1 MIDAKADEE
10 PISAICYVSE
20 ARSSLDKLELNDLVR
35 RASESNFE
43 HKISGFLCLHKGR
56 YFQYLEG
63 RHDAV
68 QHLIAQI
75 VNDRRHKVLN
85 TIDLGTTQVR
95 RYADWSMM
103 RVNPASRGINSL
115 VEAIM
120 HIAVDQLIDRRFE
133 DSAQST
139 LLSLLDCLSE
149 DSMRENIEAEFIG
162 KKIIAIGASAG
173 GIAPIKQIL
182 ADLPK
187 DIDASILLV
196 LHLSPSHKTVLD
208 EILQRDTGFPVEL
221 AKDNDLLL
229 PGKVNLIPPSKNIQV
244 QAGRIR
250 VLEQLDRQSSS
261 GAVEHNV
268 RSIPYP
274 VDILFSNLARQH
286 GRKVI
291 GIVLSGSG
299 NDGARGAKHL
309 QEEGAI
315 VIAQNPE
322 TAEFE
327 GMPGAVVS
335 AGAVDRALELDEI
348 GPFVTSLVKSHS
360 DSGVTALS
368 AQDLEVTENIL
379 SMLAEH
385 DIDFTG
391 YKRQTIINR
400 IQRRRALVEARTLQ
414 DYYAELLVSET
425 ERALIKNDLLISVT
439 EFFRDKPAWELL
451 RGQIQTQLLTNLSA
465 DEVIRVW
472 IAGCATGE
480 EAYTMAIVLMELL
493 GELEAPNDFK
503 IFATDLSESSLRIAA
518 TGAYKCA
525 SVMAFSEEQLRKY
538 FHRYDDGY
546 QISTLIKEK
555 VIFSHHN
562 LVRDAPFTNMHIV
575 CCRNVIIY
583 MDTELQSRVLRTLHF
598 ALQLGGIL
606 FLGPSESTGV
616 LAREFSTPSHEW
628 NLHVKQRDKRI
639 PLQLDAKNK
648 HYRAERHWVQSV
660 NTLELTSNEEA
671 DLMYQQ
677 GIEALCLSQHKTAV
691 IINSK
696 KTVDLVICDPNGLL
710 EVAKGQPGAGID
722 KLLVGSLV
730 PPVVVSLQRLLKTDQ
745 VSVTSEKVNCIDN
758 HGNEL
763 KVDISIH
770 ALKVD
775 NADLRWLLTF
785 KPVTDNTNKQP
796 GYAGRVDGSGE
807 TTEDIVSVKNALS
820 EAEETLYETVR
831 ELELSNNE
839 QKDAFEQLTA
849 ANEELQ
855 STNEELQSVNEEL
868 YTVNFEYQ
876 SKIHEL
882 SDITN
887 DLNNL
892 MRCTDLGVVFI
903 DSELRIRKFTEQA
916 GRIADL
922 AENDIGRPA
931 SDIGNRLNCNQLS
944 EHIARV
950 MSLNKSEELDIHYRE
965 CDARLHLGIY
975 PYTVESEFCQGVVLT
990 MLDLATLE
998 TFSVSAR
1005 STAQPDNHPDSQA
1018 EQLTVAETID

>member
-1 MIDAKADEE
+1 MTDKVTDEGL
-10 PISAICYVSE
+10 ITAICYVSE
-20 ARSSLDKLELNDLVR
+20 ARLSLDKIEMNELVR
-35 RASESNFE
+35 RASEFNYN
-43 HKISGFLCLHKGR
+43 HQISGFLCLHKGR

-63 RHDAV
+63 RAEV
-68 QHLIAQI
+68 VAQLFAQI
-75 VNDRRHKVLN
+75 RGDPRHQILN
-85 TIDLGTTQVR
+85 TVELGTANSR
-95 RYADWSMM
+95 RYTDWSMM

-115 VEAIM
+115 IEAIM
-120 HIAVDQLIDRRFE
+120 HIAVDELSKPLLE
-133 DSAQST
+133 ESAQST
-139 LLSLLDCLSE
+139 LQTLLDCLGE
-149 DSMRENIEAEFIG
+149 DSMRENIEAEFVG

-173 GIAPIKQIL
+173 GIAPIKKIL

-208 EILQRDTGFPVEL
+208 EILQRDTGFPVDL
-221 AKDNDLLL
+221 ARDNDLLL

-250 VLEQLDRQSSS
+250 VLEQKGRDEPDGDAEL
-261 GAVEHNV
+261 GG
-268 RSIPYP
+268 RSVPYP
-274 VDILFSNLARQH
+274 VDILFSNLAKQH

-309 QEEGAI
+309 QESGAI

-322 TAEFE
+322 QAEFE
-327 GMPGAVVS
+327 GMPAAVVS
-335 AGAVDRALELDEI
+335 ADVADRVLDLEDI
-348 GPFVTSLVKSHS
+348 SRFVTGLVESHAE
-360 DSGVTALS
+360 SGVTTPS
-368 AQDLEVTENIL
+368 AHDVEIVEDIL
-379 SMLAEH
+379 VMLADH
-385 DIDFTG
+385 GIDFTG

-400 IQRRRALVEARTLQ
+400 IQRRKALVDARSLQ
-414 DYYAELLVSET
+414 DYYDELTASES
-425 ERALIKNDLLISVT
+425 ERALMKNDLLISVT
-439 EFFRDKPAWELL
+439 EFFRDPPAWDILKGL
-451 RGQIQTQLLTNLSA
+451 VQSQVLKKLST
-465 DEVIRVW
+465 DEMLRVW
-472 IAGCATGE
+472 IPGCATGE
-480 EAYTMAIVLMELL
+480 EAYTMAIVLTELL
-493 GELEAPNDFK
+493 GQAEAPNDFK
-503 IFATDLSESSLRIAA
+503 IFATDLSEKALQVAA
-518 TGAYKCA
+518 SGIYRCA
-525 SVMAFSEEQLRKY
+525 SVTAFTESQLRKY

-562 LVRDAPFTNMHIV
+562 MVSDAPFTNMHVV

-598 ALQLGGIL
+598 ALQLGGVL
-606 FLGPSESTGV
+606 FLGPSESTGT

-639 PLQLDAKNK
+639 PLELDAKN
-648 HYRAERHWVQSV
+648 YRTETHRVQLV
-660 NTLELTSNEEA
+660 KTTQLANHQEA
-671 DLMYQQ
+671 DFMYQK

-696 KTVDLVICDPNGLL
+696 KAVELVICDPNGLL
-710 EVAKGQPGAGID
+710 EVARGQPGAGID

-730 PPVVVSLQRLLKTDQ
+730 PAVVVNLQRLLKTDRQ
-745 VSVTSEKVNCIDN
+745 SVTARKVSCIDN
-758 HGNEL
+758 HGNKL
-763 KVDISIH
+763 LVDIAIH
-770 ALKVD
+770 GLKGNSGD
-775 NADLRWLLTF
+775 PSWLLTF
-785 KPVTDNTNKQP
+785 RLVSDSAEPVAELPSTPMGAN
-796 GYAGRVDGSGE
+796 
-807 TTEDIVSVKNALS
+807 EDSALELIEAKRALA
-820 EAEETLYETVR
+820 EAEQTLFETVR

-892 MRCTDLGVVFI
+892 MRCSNQGVVFI

-922 AENDIGRPA
+922 VENDIGRPA
-931 SDIGNRLNCNQLS
+931 TDIGVRLNCQLLS
-944 EHIARV
+944 EMIARV
-950 MSLNKSEELDIHYRE
+950 VSLNKSEEFDIRYRNV
-965 CDARLHLGIY
+965 DDRLHIGVY

-998 TFSVSAR
+998 TFSVNTR
-1005 STAQPDNHPDSQA
+1005 SKGGAAQLELEEVVD
-1018 EQLTVAETID
+1018 